1 MSELNTFKKERM
13 NKMAM
18 IWRKTVLGYYT
29 HTHTHILTSSVNIS
43 YRWWNVSFLSIIAL
57 NIKKCKIHL
66 T

>member
-29 HTHTHILTSSVNIS
+29 HTHTFLHLLSTSHIGGGM
-43 YRWWNVSFLSIIAL
+43 FLFSQ
-57 NIKKCKIHL
+57 
-66 T
+66 